1 MTQESSNN
9 TSENSAATETRQE
22 FARLS
27 AALADTA
34 ERASAGVVTVLAHRR
49 ISGTVIGA
57 QQVLTIAHALHGDE
71 LTIRTQDGRELSA
84 SVTGRDPVSDLALLT
99 VPDLN
104 GSTPSTAAPTRVGE
118 LLLALGRPDTLQASL
133 GMAGQPA
140 PAAGWLATGAQPFRG
155 VSGGMLL
162 DAQGALL
169 GILNA
174 GAMRGQLLAVP
185 VETALKIAGVLAEKG
200 HLPQGFLG
208 VGTQPVHF
216 PAEADTQGA
225 ARQEGQGRR
234 GRGGRGRWGRLGLTV
249 VRVEDGS
256 PAQTAGLKVGDV
268 LLALDG
274 AALRHPGALHE
285 DIRRRAGETV
295 MLSVLR
301 GGEEQEVS
309 VTLGER

>member
-1 MTQESSNN
+1 MTSEPSNN
-9 TSENSAATETRQE
+9 EPSSTDTTQD

-34 ERASAGVVTVLAHRR
+34 ERASAGVVTVLGYRR

-71 LTIRTQDGRELSA
+71 LTVRTHDGRELSA

-104 GSTPSTAAPTRVGE
+104 GSTPSTAAPMRVGE
-118 LLLALGRPDTLQASL
+118 LLLALGRPDALQASL
-133 GMAGQPA
+133 GMAGQPT
-140 PAAGWLATGAQPFRG
+140 PATGWLATGAQPFRG

-162 DAQGALL
+162 SAQGALL

-185 VETALKIAGVLAEKG
+185 AETALKIAGVLAEKG

-216 PAEADTQGA
+216 PADADSQSSA
-225 ARQEGQGRR
+225 PQEGRR

-249 VRVEDGS
+249 VRVEDSS

-295 MLSVLR
+295 TLRVLR
-301 GGEEQEVS
+301 GGEEQELS